1 MLQFRC
7 VYLLIYVFISHDLSR
22 VAGTRRGRVAAVH
35 LSAMHFAIKHCLPV
49 QNTMRIVGCQV
60 EAVFRQLS
68 LAATSRFYRSVFF
81 SWNITCYYLFNHLK
95 PLYVGFQA
103 KEGSI
108 NGTNQ
113 NDTIKEPSDSQ
124 NKQTQIGE
132 LEYVS
137 DLSSEQTVF
146 VQVRLHLNNLLIKTI
161 LRYSLFRNFKPN
173 IFQLM

>member
-1 MLQFRC
+1 MPSWGSVSTIITCRNLQILQVSVFFLE
-7 VYLLIYVFISHDLSR
+7 YYLLLLIY
-22 VAGTRRGRVAAVH
+22 
-35 LSAMHFAIKHCLPV
+35 
-49 QNTMRIVGCQV
+49 
-60 EAVFRQLS
+60 
-68 LAATSRFYRSVFF
+68 
-81 SWNITCYYLFNHLK
+81 LK